1 MTRHWPGAWPTG
13 GRGKPTL
20 FPKIRNEAALVV
32 LPPGSTIGIL
42 GGGQL
47 GRMMALAAARLG
59 YRCHILD
66 PHAHPCAAEVSA
78 QFTRAAYDNE
88 EALLCF
94 AEQCDVIT
102 YEFEN
107 IPVAPLAVLGDKLA
121 PSTRSLEVAQDRAA
135 EKLFLEGCGVRVAP
149 WRAVD
154 CASDIEAALEAL
166 GSPVLLK
173 SRRYGYDGKGQAWVH
188 RADEAGAAWDA
199 IGRQPAV
206 AEAKMTFDAEFSLI
220 LARGSNGETSAFSP
234 TRNHHEGGI
243 LRTSTVPAG
252 PEIDSM
258 AGPAIAAAKAI
269 EEALGHVG
277 VLTVEFFACA
287 EGPIVNEI
295 APRVH
300 NSGHWTI
307 EGAHTSQFEQ
317 HLRAILG
324 LPLGDPSLVS
334 AGATME
340 NLIGSDVDRWAEFV
354 AEPGASLHL
363 YGKGEAR
370 PGRKMGHVTRL
381 SPPK

>member
-1 MTRHWPGAWPTG
+1 M
-13 GRGKPTL
+13 
-20 FPKIRNEAALVV
+20 ALS
-32 LPPGSTIGIL
+32 PGSTIGIL

-59 YRCHILD
+59 YKCHILD
-66 PHAHPCAAEVSA
+66 PHEHPCAAEVSA
-78 QFTRAAYDNE
+78 YFTRAAYDDRE
-88 EALLCF
+88 VLQHF
-94 AEQCDVIT
+94 AEQCDVVT

-107 IPVAPLAVLGDKLA
+107 IPVEPLAVLGGKLA
-121 PSTRSLEVAQDRAA
+121 PSTRSLEVAQDRAD
-135 EKLFLEGCGVRVAP
+135 EKRFLETCGARVAP
-149 WRAVD
+149 WRDVAGP
-154 CASDIEAALEAL
+154 ADIEAALESL
-166 GSPVLLK
+166 GSPILLK

-188 RADEAGAAWDA
+188 HPGEAEAAWES

-206 AEAKMTFDAEFSLI
+206 AEARIKFDAEFSLI
-220 LARGSNGETSAFSP
+220 LARGSNGETSAFP
-234 TRNHHEGGI
+234 LTRNHHEGGI

-252 PEIDSM
+252 PEIDMM

-287 EGPIVNEI
+287 DGPIVNEI

-334 AGATME
+334 GGASMQ
-340 NLIGSDVDRWAEFV
+340 NLIGADVDRWAEYV
-354 AEPGASLHL
+354 AEPGANLHL

-381 SPPK
+381 QPRPKA